1 MQRMHP
7 AGRIRV
13 AAFVPSLAFVLFAG
27 LALAACGGSASPGS
41 PPGSGSATAA
51 PAGGTSPAASATRA
65 AFPLT
70 LSDDEGVSVT
80 FPSAPQRVVTFAPA
94 NTEILFALGL
104 GSRVVGVSGSYDNY
118 PPQAKSIASVGGAG
132 NFGVDPNIEKV
143 VALHPDLML
152 TTSGGDTWKARLR
165 ALGIKVFTINATGF
179 DDLLHDIQTVGTIT
193 GAEPAA
199 DQLVASMRAK
209 AAEIQSKVSAEPKVS
224 CFYEVYYPP
233 LTTVGPNTFVF
244 DLLQRAGCDP
254 VTTGAKAPYP
264 TWSLERLVSENPN
277 VYLLDSLS
285 GATPAAVAKRHGFG
299 ALAAVKGGHVIVIDS
314 DLVTRPGPRIVDGLE
329 ALARAL
335 HPDAFQG
342 S

>member
-1 MQRMHP
+1 MQRLHP
-7 AGRIRV
+7 AGRGRV
-13 AAFVPSLAFVLFAG
+13 AAFVLSLALTLV
-27 LALAACGGSASPGS
+27 ALVACGGSASSGLSTAAGGGATSAPSGTAS
-41 PPGSGSATAA
+41 PTATA
-51 PAGGTSPAASATRA
+51 TQVM
-65 AFPLT
+65 FPLT
-70 LSDDEGVSVT
+70 LTDDDGVSVT

-104 GSRVVGVSGSYDNY
+104 GGRVVGVSGSYDNY
-118 PPQAKSIASVGGAG
+118 PPEAKSIPSVGGAG

-165 ALGIKVFTINATGF
+165 NLGIKVFTINATGF

-199 DQLVASMRAK
+199 DQLVASMQTK
-209 AAEIQSKVSAEPKVS
+209 AAAIQSKVSAQPKVS

-254 VTTGAKAPYP
+254 VTAGAKAPYP
-264 TWSLERLVSENPN
+264 SWSLERLVSENPQ

-299 ALAAVKGGHVIVIDS
+299 ALGAVKGGHVVVIDS

-329 ALARAL
+329 ALAKAL
-335 HPDAFQG
+335 HPEAFQG
-342 S
+342 P

>member
-1 MQRMHP
+1 LHQ
-7 AGRIRV
+7 AGRVRV
-13 AAFVPSLAFVLFAG
+13 AAFVLSLALML

-41 PPGSGSATAA
+41 TTAAGAGATTPGSASPSAAA
-51 PAGGTSPAASATRA
+51 TQAS
-65 AFPLT
+65 FPLT
-70 LSDDEGVSVT
+70 LTDDDGVSVT
-80 FPSAPQRVVTFAPA
+80 FPTAPQRVVTFAPA
-94 NTEILFALGL
+94 NTEIMFALGL

-118 PPQAKSIASVGGAG
+118 PAAAKSLPSVGGAG

-165 ALGIKVFTINATGF
+165 SLGIKVFTINATGF
-179 DDLLHDIQTVGTIT
+179 DDLLHDIKTVGTIN
-193 GAEPAA
+193 GVEPAA
-199 DQLVASMRAK
+199 ARLVASMQAK

-254 VTTGAKAPYP
+254 VTAGAKAPYP
-264 TWSLERLVSENPN
+264 TWSLERLVSENPQ

-329 ALARAL
+329 TLAKAL
-335 HPDAFQG
+335 HPEAFQ
-342 S
+342 SP

>member
-1 MQRMHP
+1 MQRLHQ
-7 AGRIRV
+7 AGRARV
-13 AAFVPSLAFVLFAG
+13 PAFVLS
-27 LALAACGGSASPGS
+27 LASLVLVLAACGGSASPGS
-41 PPGSGSATAA
+41 SGSASPATTTAGTVSPSGEATAA
-51 PAGGTSPAASATRA
+51 S
-65 AFPLT
+65 FPLT
-70 LSDDEGVSVT
+70 LTDDDGVSVT

-94 NTEILFALGL
+94 NTEIMFALGL

-118 PPQAKSIASVGGAG
+118 PPQAKSIPSVGGAG

-165 ALGIKVFTINATGF
+165 SLGITVFTINATGF
-179 DDLLHDIQTVGTIT
+179 DDLLHDIKTVGTIS
-193 GAEPAA
+193 GAGRAA
-199 DQLVASMRAK
+199 DQLVSSMQAK
-209 AAEIQSKVSAEPKVS
+209 AAEIQSKVAAEPKVS

-254 VTTGAKAPYP
+254 VTAGAKAPYP
-264 TWSLERLVSENPN
+264 TWSLERLVSENPQ

-285 GATPAAVAKRHGFG
+285 GATPGAVAKRHGYG
-299 ALAAVKGGHVIVIDS
+299 ALGAVKGGHVIVIDS

-329 ALARAL
+329 ALAAAL
-335 HPDAFQG
+335 HPEAFQG
-342 S
+342 P